1 MRGGGPLGETGRGRR
16 LLRRQGFG
24 GVHGC
29 CQCCCAGDDEEGERM
44 ETTMDLLAA
53 TFDDDGDD
61 GEVDK
66 GKDNSSDPAV
76 KCNKND
82 NEGNILSGILDGGA
96 RGVNPR
102 TDDAS
107 RVPRPPRA
115 ASWCRYSPPA
125 RQAAGLSASRS

>member
-1 MRGGGPLGETGRGRR
+1 
-16 LLRRQGFG
+16 
-24 GVHGC
+24 
-29 CQCCCAGDDEEGERM
+29 
-44 ETTMDLLAA
+44 MDLLLAA

-66 GKDNSSDPAV
+66 GNDNSSDPAV
-76 KCNKND
+76 KCNEND
-82 NEGNILSGILDGGA
+82 SEGNILSGILDVCA
-96 RGVNPR
+96 RGINPM

-125 RQAAGLSASRS
+125 RPAAGLSAGRS